1 MGSQK
6 KLANEFSSLSDE
18 DFLKYVQDNFGYRL
32 GVFEKIDQRLK
43 FPIIRQQSMEQIRN
57 GLVILG
63 NAANSI
69 YPIGAQG
76 FNLALRDVN
85 NLVTVLKS
93 AQNAKKHI
101 GTFEVLDE
109 YYQSKKNDQE
119 LTTCFG
125 DSLESNFQSSQSECE
140 SSEIFGIIGY
150 RHCAVFK
157 KKSYK
162 VRCRSSLGKIFF

>member
-1 MGSQK
+1 M
-6 KLANEFSSLSDE
+6 
-18 DFLKYVQDNFGYRL
+18 QDNFGYRL

-93 AQNAKKHI
+93 ALTAKKHI

-125 DSLESNFQSSQSECE
+125 DSLES
-140 SSEIFGIIGY
+140 IFS
-150 RHCAVFK
+150 HHNLN
-157 KKSYK
+157 
-162 VRCRSSLGKIFF
+162 VRALRSLGLLAIDIVPFLRKNVTKFGVGVR